1 MIDGFFSIAERVVHE
16 GVLANLDQAGHLV
29 QQGAEAALVI
39 ATARLVVLH
48 HHLRRWPV
56 VVAQLAIASAVGG
69 HAELVAT
76 VHRVLH
82 AQAQV
87 VIVVPVRHHVVMS
100 ERELTDLGMLRVLG
114 GRLMNDSVRLE
125 GADRVLVGLLGEL
138 GADDFERRDSL
149 ILDADRVFE
158 ELITGGRR
166 AILDQIADFLHLG

>member
-87 VIVVPVRHHVVMS
+87 VVVVPVGHVVMGQ
-100 ERELTDLGMLRVLG
+100 RELADFSVLLVLSR
-114 GRLMNDSVRLE
+114 RLVLNDAVWLE
-125 GADRVLVGLLGEL
+125 GTD
-138 GADDFERRDSL
+138 
-149 ILDADRVFE
+149 
-158 ELITGGRR
+158 
-166 AILDQIADFLHLG
+166 

>member
-1 MIDGFFSIAERVVHE
+1 MIDGLFSIAERVVHE
-16 GVLANLDQAGHLV
+16 GVLTNLDQTGHLV

-69 HAELVAT
+69 HAELVAA

-87 VIVVPVRHHVVMS
+87 VVVVPVGHVVMGQ
-100 ERELTDLGMLRVLG
+100 RELADFSVLLVLSR
-114 GRLMNDSVRLE
+114 RLVLNDAVRLE
-125 GADRVLVGLLGEL
+125 GTD
-138 GADDFERRDSL
+138 
-149 ILDADRVFE
+149 
-158 ELITGGRR
+158 
-166 AILDQIADFLHLG
+166 